1 VRGHVAGEEKLS
13 GMTIRKPF
21 SDNHPIRPRKHW
33 AKQGDFHDLV
43 PESDNVV
50 RQFQDS
56 KKGIGLPSIESIIDT
71 LGYWVG

>member
-1 VRGHVAGEEKLS
+1 LV
-13 GMTIRKPF
+13 
-21 SDNHPIRPRKHW
+21 HPIRPWKHW

-50 RQFQDS
+50 REFQDS
-56 KKGIGLPSIESIIDT
+56 KKGIGLPSIQSIIDT